1 MYVLF
6 EMMQH
11 ILMGIRHQRRYY
23 YFHYTVRCSV
33 VVALAAAAVLD
44 ASAYIAILVLQL
56 EILDISPQ
64 ARENCS
70 TVQNVI
76 SSMMRRRR
84 RQNIDN
90 SIYIMMML
98 MATTASWLSLCLSG
112 KRKDEGQTRVVPK
125 IRERSFKFEKFRL
138 SLRYLFS
145 TSSCCVEQSSFFFLW
160 VYDTTDVITID
171 AA

>member
-1 MYVLF
+1 
-6 EMMQH
+6 MM
-11 ILMGIRHQRRYY
+11 M
-23 YFHYTVRCSV
+23 
-33 VVALAAAAVLD
+33 
-44 ASAYIAILVLQL
+44 
-56 EILDISPQ
+56 
-64 ARENCS
+64 
-70 TVQNVI
+70 
-76 SSMMRRRR
+76 RRR

-160 VYDTTDVITID
+160 LCTIVIPLIRGIACSTTRCKERVARERVLLEPRRGTTSTTTLRSKCSYRL
-171 AA
+171 